1 MSYTNL
7 FSYETF
13 VRAISGAA
21 VRIFDVVKK
30 KKKSELK
37 VAFFQTKKHCHSKT
51 AIFQHFNL

>member
-30 KKKSELK
+30 KWIKSC
-37 VAFFQTKKHCHSKT
+37 FFPNQETL
-51 AIFQHFNL
+51 A

>member
-30 KKKSELK
+30 KKSELK
-37 VAFFQTKKHCHSKT
+37 VAFFQTKKHWHSKT